1 MWTSL
6 STFQKNTTSFMTREN
21 TNHTIINKKVTLE
34 EVEVEE
40 EAEVEEEIIEE
51 ACTDKKMRKLKDLI
65 KKPL

>member
-40 EAEVEEEIIEE
+40 EIIEE